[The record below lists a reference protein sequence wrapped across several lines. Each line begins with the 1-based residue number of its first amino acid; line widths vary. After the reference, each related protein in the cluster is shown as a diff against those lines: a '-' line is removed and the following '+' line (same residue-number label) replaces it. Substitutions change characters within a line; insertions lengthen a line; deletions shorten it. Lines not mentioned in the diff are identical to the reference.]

1 MAMTI
6 NTVQDGYVFGTG
18 VLFIKFK
25 GKTYHEEMGDADGV
39 SVNVEVE
46 RDTRKD
52 KRFGTARTADS
63 QVTDTTVT
71 LSFTLVQHT
80 NRNRA
85 LGVMG
90 NVSTMVQEAGTALTK
105 SLGPVKAN
113 MHYEVGKF
121 DISDVLVEGPLS
133 AELVLG
139 TDYTYDAKTGII
151 QPLADFT
158 AFDVTFDCAAIL
170 ATEERLLTGIAAD
183 TEIEGEALFIGTN
196 NSGAKVHLR
205 LWKVR
210 FTPSSERSYISDD
223 RITFEIEGECLAD
236 AVKGLAAGD
245 AEKYAYGIEQTLS

>member
-6 NTVQDGYVFGTG
+6 NTIQDGYVFGSG

-25 GKTYHEEMGDADGV
+25 GNAYFEEMGDIDGLT
-39 SVNVEVE
+39 VNVEVE

-52 KRFGTARTADS
+52 KRFGTSRTADS

-71 LSFTLVQHT
+71 MGFTLMQHT

-90 NVSTMVQEAGTALTK
+90 NVATMVQAQGTALTK
-105 SLGPVKAN
+105 SLGLVKAN

-121 DISDVLVEGPLS
+121 DISDVIVEGPS
-133 AELVLG
+133 GTELLLG

-151 QPLADFT
+151 QPLSDFT
-158 AFDVTFDCAAIL
+158 AFDVTFDCAEIL
-170 ATEERLLTGIAAD
+170 QTEERLLTGIAAD

-196 NSGAKVHLR
+196 NSGAKAHLR

-223 RITFEIEGECLAD
+223 RVSFEIEGECLAD